1 MTDLNMDLKDLTQ
14 GQKIAM
20 GVGLLFMVGYVG
32 QQFWGNPPAP
42 PPTQPAVRY
51 ETVQVAQPK
60 DEAKA
65 AAELLT
71 GSQRQADQIR
81 RISSKHKTPPNAIA
95 DKAAKT
101 AEICQQQ
108 DYVGDLRGWA
118 FGSLTFVDEIT
129 EPIPLDDAFVTYVL
143 MRCPT

>member
-1 MTDLNMDLKDLTQ
+1 MTDLNMDLKDLTK

-32 QQFWGNPPAP
+32 QQLDPVTP
-42 PPTQPAVRY
+42 PPDNTPVIRY
-51 ETVQVAQPK
+51 EAAPKVQPK
-60 DEAKA
+60 DDAKA

-81 RISSKHKTPPNAIA
+81 RIANQHKVSPKAVA

-101 AEICQQQ
+101 ADICRSQ
-108 DYVGDLRGWA
+108 DHVGDLRGWA

-129 EPIPLDDAFVTYVL
+129 EPITLDDAFVTYVL
-143 MRCPT
+143 MGCPQ